1 MAFTCP
7 QCGAVAKTRTSEMMS
22 EETRRSYHQCQNIL
36 CGCTFTTITTIERYL
51 TRPTPQKLPTDFNVP
66 KLAFPSSHYGDEQIG
81 FGF

>member
-22 EETRRSYHQCQNIL
+22 EETRCNYHQCQNIL
-36 CGCTFTTITTIERYL
+36 CGCTFTAITTIERYL
-51 TRPTPQKLPTDFNVP
+51 TRPRSYRLIFKVP

>member
-36 CGCTFTTITTIERYL
+36 CGCTFTMITSIERYL
-51 TRPTPQKLPTDFNVP
+51 TLPTPPATSD
-66 KLAFPSSHYGDEQIG
+66 G
-81 FGF
+81 FSYPETGLSGQPLR